1 MSDDYRKLGL
11 KVGLEVHQQLNTK
24 HKLFCQC
31 PTELDEKVGNS
42 LERYLKPVMSEL
54 GEIDVA
60 AYFEWE
66 KGKKFVYDVPLNSS
80 CLVEC
85 DEEPPHPM
93 NLEAIMIGLAIT
105 IALHGNPVD
114 EVLVMR
120 KTVIDGS
127 NTSGFQRT
135 AIVGLG
141 GYLDDVEGRI
151 SIQTIAIEEDAARKI
166 EELKD
171 TVRYNLDRLG
181 IPLIEI
187 STGPDIS
194 SPEQAKRVALEI
206 GQMLRLTGKVK
217 RGLGT
222 IRQDLNV
229 SISGGVKTEIKGVQ
243 DLDLIP
249 KIIENEAKRQRS
261 LLEIREALRSRLDK
275 ETFLENF
282 MFKELTDL
290 FRETKSRVILSEL
303 NRGGQVIGIKAP
315 GFAGILGKE
324 VMPGRR
330 FGTEVSDYVK
340 SLAGLGGIFHS
351 DELPNYGITETEIS
365 KVRETLGIHER
376 DAFILIVGQREKLEK
391 AVSVIRDRLAHAF
404 EGVPKETRAANE
416 DGTSKFMRPQPG
428 SARMYPETDIPS
440 IRITTDLLR
449 EAETIAP
456 PTPEEKLDSL
466 LKLGL
471 NEELAKQVL
480 NSPRLEL
487 FEKLVTK
494 FGQKVPPT
502 LIASTLENTLKYV
515 KSQGGDINRVTDS
528 VIEKILEEVY
538 EGRISKDSIPS
549 ILLDYCSPEENR
561 NLREIIVK
569 YTQLSDDELLAI
581 ISAVV
586 KESEQELR
594 VKGEKAFGIVMGRV
608 MDKVRGR
615 AEGRRVAELIRRVLK
630 EKSG

>member
-1 MSDDYRKLGL
+1 
-11 KVGLEVHQQLNTK
+11 
-24 HKLFCQC
+24 
-31 PTELDEKVGNS
+31 
-42 LERYLKPVMSEL
+42 
-54 GEIDVA
+54 
-60 AYFEWE
+60 
-66 KGKKFVYDVPLNSS
+66 
-80 CLVEC
+80 
-85 DEEPPHPM
+85 
-93 NLEAIMIGLAIT
+93 
-105 IALHGNPVD
+105 
-114 EVLVMR
+114 
-120 KTVIDGS
+120 
-127 NTSGFQRT
+127 
-135 AIVGLG
+135 
-141 GYLDDVEGRI
+141 
-151 SIQTIAIEEDAARKI
+151 
-166 EELKD
+166 
-171 TVRYNLDRLG
+171 
-181 IPLIEI
+181 
-187 STGPDIS
+187 
-194 SPEQAKRVALEI
+194 
-206 GQMLRLTGKVK
+206 
-217 RGLGT
+217 
-222 IRQDLNV
+222 
-229 SISGGVKTEIKGVQ
+229 
-243 DLDLIP
+243 
-249 KIIENEAKRQRS
+249 
-261 LLEIREALRSRLDK
+261 
-275 ETFLENF
+275 
-282 MFKELTDL
+282 
-290 FRETKSRVILSEL
+290 
-303 NRGGQVIGIKAP
+303 
-315 GFAGILGKE
+315 
-324 VMPGRR
+324 
-330 FGTEVSDYVK
+330 
-340 SLAGLGGIFHS
+340 
-351 DELPNYGITETEIS
+351 
-365 KVRETLGIHER
+365 
-376 DAFILIVGQREKLEK
+376 
-391 AVSVIRDRLAHAF
+391 
-404 EGVPKETRAANE
+404 
-416 DGTSKFMRPQPG
+416 
-428 SARMYPETDIPS
+428 MYPETDIPS

-549 ILLDYCSPEENR
+549 ILLDYCSPGENR